1 MLAASVKIVFAEC
14 PHDALYIIY
23 KGEAENVRRY
33 DDEYD
38 SIFSWTKEQERF
50 FVISGECAV
59 VLGNAE

>member
-1 MLAASVKIVFAEC
+1 MFAASVKIVFAEC

-38 SIFSWTKEQERF
+38 SIFP
-50 FVISGECAV
+50 
-59 VLGNAE
+59 